1 VVGFLYI
8 YIYKREREREKKKKE
23 RLKREELS
31 IRNIHVIAKYFHFEI
46 KTK

>member
-8 YIYKREREREKKKKE
+8 YKREREKKE

-31 IRNIHVIAKYFHFEI
+31 MRNIHVIAKYFHFEI